1 MLEEMQ
7 EQLFD
12 ANEENRRISMSL
24 QENGQLAQ

>member
-12 ANEENRRISMSL
+12 ANEENRRISMSH
-24 QENGQLAQ
+24 QENGQFAQ